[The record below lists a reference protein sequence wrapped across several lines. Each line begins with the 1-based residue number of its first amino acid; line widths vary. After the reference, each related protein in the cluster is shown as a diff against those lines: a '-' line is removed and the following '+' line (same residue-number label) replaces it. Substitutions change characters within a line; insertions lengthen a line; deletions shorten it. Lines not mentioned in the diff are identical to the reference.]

1 MTPQYPRLSDDA
13 VQQVRERAAQAA
25 SPELIPG
32 IVFDVLQESV
42 PDPARTARLHEVKL
56 LLVEAYRSAGVSAD
70 SLARRP
76 IVA

>member
-1 MTPQYPRLSDDA
+1 MSPQPSCLSDEA
-13 VQQVRERAAQAA
+13 IQQVQERAAHAA

-32 IVFDVLQESV
+32 IVFDVLRESTS
-42 PDPARTARLHEVKL
+42 DPAHTAKLQDVKL
-56 LLVEAYRSAGVSAD
+56 LLVEAYRAAGLSAR